1 MIETRESGFTLIEVL
16 VALAIVAIA
25 FVGTL
30 GVFSGGL
37 SRLDHDHNTQYALLI
52 AQSQLARV
60 GQDIALQDREI
71 EGHGIDSQGLDGQ
84 SDGQGDDGFTWR
96 IAITPYG
103 GGAGSLFGHRVVVTV
118 SWSEGWQKREVRL
131 ETVRLGLQGSG
142 S

>member
-1 MIETRESGFTLIEVL
+1 MIERRESGFTLVEVL

-37 SRLDHDHNTQYALLI
+37 SRLNHDHNVQYALLI

-71 EGHGIDSQGLDGQ
+71 DGHGIDDLGQ
-84 SDGQGDDGFTWR
+84 DGQGDDGFSWH

-103 GGAGSLFGHRVVVTV
+103 GGAGALFGHRVVVTV
-118 SWSEGWQKREVRL
+118 GWNEGWQKRDVRL

>member
-1 MIETRESGFTLIEVL
+1 MIERRESGFTLIEVL

-25 FVGTL
+25 FVAAL
-30 GVFSGGL
+30 GVFTGGL
-37 SRLDHDHNTQYALLI
+37 SRLGHDHNVQYALLI
-52 AQSQLARV
+52 AQSELARV

-71 EGHGIDSQGLDGQ
+71 DGNGMDNGGIDDQGN
-84 SDGQGDDGFTWR
+84 DGFSWR

-103 GGAGSLFGHRVVVTV
+103 GGAGALFGHRVVVTV
-118 SWSEGWQKREVRL
+118 GWSEGWQKREVRL

>member
-1 MIETRESGFTLIEVL
+1 MIERRESGFTLIEVL

-25 FVGTL
+25 FVAAL
-30 GVFSGGL
+30 GVFTGGL
-37 SRLDHDHNTQYALLI
+37 SRLGHDHNVQYALLI
-52 AQSQLARV
+52 AQSELARV

-71 EGHGIDSQGLDGQ
+71 VGSGMDSRGI
-84 SDGQGDDGFTWR
+84 DGQGDDGFSWR

-103 GGAGSLFGHRVVVTV
+103 GGAGALFGHRVVVTV
-118 SWSEGWQKREVRL
+118 GWSEGWQKREVRL

>member
-1 MIETRESGFTLIEVL
+1 MIERRESGFTLIEVL

-25 FVGTL
+25 FVAAL
-30 GVFSGGL
+30 GVFTGGL
-37 SRLDHDHNTQYALLI
+37 SRLGHDHNVQYALLI
-52 AQSQLARV
+52 AQSELARV

-71 EGHGIDSQGLDGQ
+71 GGSGMDD
-84 SDGQGDDGFTWR
+84 QGDNGFSWR

-103 GGAGSLFGHRVVVTV
+103 GGAGALFGHRVVVTV
-118 SWSEGWQKREVRL
+118 GWSEGWQKREVRL